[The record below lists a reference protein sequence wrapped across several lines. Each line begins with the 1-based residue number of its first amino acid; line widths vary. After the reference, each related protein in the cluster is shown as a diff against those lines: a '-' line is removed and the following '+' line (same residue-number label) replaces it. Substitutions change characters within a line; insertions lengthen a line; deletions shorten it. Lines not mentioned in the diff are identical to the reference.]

1 MRICIFVRDGKV
13 LSAETV
19 VGANRAKLVTA
30 VRARARALAT
40 SDTLFH
46 DPLFLFFLPASSIE
60 CRPDLSWVKR
70 YVFANNV
77 V

>member
-30 VRARARALAT
+30 VRARALAT

-70 YVFANNV
+70 YAFANNV